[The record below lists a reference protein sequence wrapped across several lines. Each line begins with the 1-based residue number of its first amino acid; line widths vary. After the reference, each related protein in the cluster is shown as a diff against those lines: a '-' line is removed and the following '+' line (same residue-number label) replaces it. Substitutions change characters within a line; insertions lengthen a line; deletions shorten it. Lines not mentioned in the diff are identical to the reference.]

1 MSVAHG
7 NILLIKRKVKTMCD
21 VCNATNSS
29 YCVDPYTLCDE
40 HYFEW
45 AEEKAYNDLN
55 SDEEYFHLV

>member
-1 MSVAHG
+1 
-7 NILLIKRKVKTMCD
+7 MCD
-21 VCNATNSS
+21 VCNATTSS
-29 YCVDPYTLCDE
+29 YSVDPYTLCDE